1 MCPGDNLPRETT
13 CPGDNVP
20 RKAMCP
26 GRQCAPEGK
35 PSLRKYALE
44 KMCPGD
50 NVTQRQCALEDIA
63 LVWPLLVGFGTVYVP
78 IQHDMWINI

>member
-1 MCPGDNLPRETT
+1 MCTGRQCAPA
-13 CPGDNVP
+13 DNVP
-20 RKAMCP
+20 RRQFAP
-26 GRQCAPEGK
+26 GDNMPRRQCAPEGK

-63 LVWPLLVGFGTVYVP
+63 LVWPLLVRFGTVYVP